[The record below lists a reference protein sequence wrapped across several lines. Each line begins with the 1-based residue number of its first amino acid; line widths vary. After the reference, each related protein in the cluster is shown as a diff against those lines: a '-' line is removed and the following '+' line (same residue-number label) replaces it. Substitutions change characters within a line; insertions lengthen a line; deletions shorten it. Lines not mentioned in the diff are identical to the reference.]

1 MTLISLSRYGPF
13 FKRDSV
19 EASAPLANTV
29 HPQDRFIHEE
39 EEAIQ
44 KAREI
49 SKEVRVNLIA

>member
-1 MTLISLSRYGPF
+1 MTLIYLCRYGPF

-49 SKEVRVNLIA
+49 SKEVRVNL